1 MKENI
6 TLNNDLHIQNDSAPS
21 LTQGKTLYIS
31 PDAEEFNY
39 KGILGKVIQYV
50 NMADIVGKIQVGAK
64 YVVQIPSEHM
74 EAFETGKYFMMQNQ
88 KTGKIWP
95 SLMKVA
101 EDGK

>member
-74 EAFETGKYFMMQNQ
+74 EAYLRVHSQI
-88 KTGKIWP
+88 KIE
-95 SLMKVA
+95 SLT
-101 EDGK
+101 EYDENYLH

>member
-39 KGILGKVIQYV
+39 KGILGK
-50 NMADIVGKIQVGAK
+50 
-64 YVVQIPSEHM
+64 
-74 EAFETGKYFMMQNQ
+74 
-88 KTGKIWP
+88 
-95 SLMKVA
+95 
-101 EDGK
+101 